1 MSEIVLLSNVR
12 LSFPHL
18 IEPQRNT
25 NEQTGQVRI
34 SYNAEFIME
43 PGSSGFK
50 AFMTRYAEMA
60 AAKWNEH
67 ATQVMQMVQQDRKLR
82 CFGEGKEKIN
92 KKTFEI
98 YNGYENMVYITS
110 GRDSQPQIIQDDGS
124 PIDPA
129 NAMAYQQITRKMYAG
144 CRVNAAIKPWL
155 QDNKHGRGV
164 RCELIAL
171 QFASDDTA
179 FGAGEIDA
187 SAMFGNAKQ
196 APAAT
201 AAAPDMGLPP
211 FMQS

>member
-1 MSEIVLLSNVR
+1 
-12 LSFPHL
+12 
-18 IEPQRNT
+18 
-25 NEQTGQVRI
+25 
-34 SYNAEFIME
+34 
-43 PGSSGFK
+43 
-50 AFMTRYAEMA
+50 
-60 AAKWNEH
+60 
-67 ATQVMQMVQQDRKLR
+67 
-82 CFGEGKEKIN
+82 
-92 KKTFEI
+92 
-98 YNGYENMVYITS
+98 VYITS

-129 NAMAYQQITRKMYAG
+129 NAVAYQQITRKMYAG
-144 CRVNAAIKPWL
+144 CYVNAAIKPWL

-171 QFASDDTA
+171 QFAGDGTA

-201 AAAPDMGLPP
+201 TAAPDMGLPP